1 MDFKVFLHKII
12 LAVLLS
18 YLLISCQRNYKTV
31 ILNNEYKKGVSL
43 DTLMDLKDNEQL
55 IATIE
60 TSLGKIEIELYAKE
74 VPKTVKNF
82 VGLALE
88 GYYNGVIFHRVI
100 KDFMIQSGDS
110 TGTGMG
116 GKSIYGNDFEDEFVN
131 SLRHDSPGILSMA
144 NAGPNTNR
152 SQFFIT
158 VTATPYLDRRHT
170 VFGKVTNGM
179 DVVYQISNVQTSRG
193 DKPIKDV
200 VMKNVTIEKYIF

>member
-1 MDFKVFLHKII
+1 MILRRLILTGLIAFL
-12 LAVLLS
+12 LF
-18 YLLISCQRNYKTV
+18 SCQRNYK
-31 ILNNEYKKGVSL
+31 IINLNNEYKKGVTL
-43 DTLMDLKDNEQL
+43 DRLMDLKDNEQL
-55 IATIE
+55 VATIE

-100 KDFMIQSGDS
+100 KDFMIQTGDS

-116 GKSIYGNDFEDEFVN
+116 GKSIYGKDFEDEFVN
-131 SLRHDSPGILSMA
+131 SLHHNTPGILSMA

-158 VTATPYLDRRHT
+158 VAPTLWLDGKHT
-170 VFGKVTNGM
+170 IFGKVKNGL

-193 DKPIKDV
+193 DKPVKEI
-200 VMKNVTIEKYIF
+200 VMKNITIEKHIF

>member
-1 MDFKVFLHKII
+1 MILRKII
-12 LAVLLS
+12 IAVLLT

-31 ILNNEYKKGVSL
+31 ILNNEYKKGVTL
-43 DTLMDLKDNEQL
+43 DTLMDLKENEQL
-55 IATIE
+55 VATVE
-60 TSLGKIEIELYAKE
+60 TNLGKIEIELYAKE

-131 SLRHDSPGILSMA
+131 SLHHNSPGILSMA

-158 VTATPYLDRRHT
+158 VAATPWLDRKHT
-170 VFGKVTNGM
+170 IFGKVTDGI
-179 DVVYQISNVQTSRG
+179 DVVYQISNVQTARG
-193 DKPIKDV
+193 DKPAKDV
-200 VMKNVTIEKYIF
+200 VMKNVTVEKHIF

>member
-1 MDFKVFLHKII
+1 MFLRKII
-12 LAVLLS
+12 LVVLFTF
-18 YLLISCQRNYKTV
+18 IFFSCQRNYKTI

-43 DTLMDLKDNEQL
+43 DTLMNLKDNEQL
-55 IATIE
+55 VATIE

-88 GYYNGVIFHRVI
+88 GYYSGVIFHRVI
-100 KDFMIQSGDS
+100 KDFMIQTGDS

-131 SLRHDSPGILSMA
+131 SLHHNTPGILSMA

-158 VTATPYLDRRHT
+158 VAPTLWLDRKHT
-170 VFGKVTNGM
+170 IFGKVTDGM

-193 DKPIKDV
+193 DKPVKDI
-200 VMKNVTIEKYIF
+200 VMKNITIEKHIF

>member
-1 MDFKVFLHKII
+1 MILRKMI
-12 LAVLLS
+12 LAVLLT

-31 ILNNEYKKGVSL
+31 ILNNEYKKGVTL

-55 IATIE
+55 VATIE

-88 GYYNGVIFHRVI
+88 EYYNGVIFHRVI
-100 KDFMIQSGDS
+100 KGFMIQSGDS

-116 GKSIYGNDFEDEFVN
+116 GKSIYGSDFEDEFVN
-131 SLRHDSPGILSMA
+131 SLHHNSPGILSMA

-158 VTATPYLDRRHT
+158 VAATPWLDRKHT
-170 VFGKVTNGM
+170 IFGKVTNGM
-179 DVVYQISNVQTSRG
+179 DVVYQISNVQTGRG
-193 DKPIKDV
+193 DKPLKEI
-200 VMKNVTIEKYIF
+200 VMKNVTIEKHIF

>member
-1 MDFKVFLHKII
+1 MILRKII
-12 LAVLLS
+12 LAVLLIFIFS
-18 YLLISCQRNYKTV
+18 SCKRNYKTI
-31 ILNNEYKKGVSL
+31 ILNNEYKKGVTL
-43 DTLMDLKDNEQL
+43 DTLMNLKDNEQL
-55 IATIE
+55 VATIE

-74 VPKTVKNF
+74 APKTVKNF

-100 KDFMIQSGDS
+100 KDFMIQTGDS

-116 GKSIYGNDFEDEFVN
+116 GKSIYGKDFEDEFVN
-131 SLRHDSPGILSMA
+131 SLHHNTPGILSMA

-158 VTATPYLDRRHT
+158 VAPTLWLDRKHT
-170 VFGKVTNGM
+170 IFGKVTDGL

-193 DKPIKDV
+193 DKPAKDI
-200 VMKNVTIEKYIF
+200 VMKNVTIEKHIF

>member
-1 MDFKVFLHKII
+1 MILRKII
-12 LAVLLS
+12 LTFLMT
-18 YLLISCQRNYKTV
+18 YLLISCQRNYKTI
-31 ILNNEYKKGVSL
+31 ILNNEYKKGVTL

-55 IATIE
+55 VATIE
-60 TSLGKIEIELYAKE
+60 TSLGNIEIELYAKE

-88 GYYNGVIFHRVI
+88 GYYNSVIFHRVI

-131 SLRHDSPGILSMA
+131 SLHHNKPGILSMA

-158 VTATPYLDRRHT
+158 VAATPWLDRKHT
-170 VFGKVTNGM
+170 IFGKVTDGM
-179 DVVYQISNVQTSRG
+179 DVAYQISNVQTSRG
-193 DKPIKDV
+193 DKPTKDV
-200 VMKNVTIEKYIF
+200 VMKKVTIEKHIF

>member
-1 MDFKVFLHKII
+1 MILRKII
-12 LAVLLS
+12 LAVLLT

-31 ILNNEYKKGVSL
+31 ILNNEYKKGVTL

-55 IATIE
+55 VATIE
-60 TSLGKIEIELYAKE
+60 TNLGKIEIELYAKE

-88 GYYNGVIFHRVI
+88 EYYNSVIFHRVI

-116 GKSIYGNDFEDEFVN
+116 GKSIYGNNFEDEFVN
-131 SLRHDSPGILSMA
+131 RLHHNSPGILSMA

-158 VTATPYLDRRHT
+158 VAATPWLDRKHT
-170 VFGKVTNGM
+170 IFGKVTDGM
-179 DVVYQISNVQTSRG
+179 DVVYQISNVQTIRG
-193 DKPIKDV
+193 DKPVKDV
-200 VMKNVTIEKYIF
+200 VMKNVTIEKHIF

>member
-1 MDFKVFLHKII
+1 MILRKII
-12 LAVLLS
+12 LAVLLT

-31 ILNNEYKKGVSL
+31 ILNNEYKKGVTL

-55 IATIE
+55 VATIE
-60 TSLGKIEIELYAKE
+60 TNLGKIEIELYAKE

-88 GYYNGVIFHRVI
+88 GYYNGVVFHRVI
-100 KDFMIQSGDS
+100 KGFMIQSGDS

-131 SLRHDSPGILSMA
+131 SLHHNSPGILSMA

-158 VTATPYLDRRHT
+158 VAATPWLDRKHT
-170 VFGKVTNGM
+170 IFGKVTNGM
-179 DVVYQISNVQTSRG
+179 DVVYQISNVQTGRG
-193 DKPIKDV
+193 DKPLKEI
-200 VMKNVTIEKYIF
+200 VMKNVTIEKHIF

>member
-1 MDFKVFLHKII
+1 MILRKII
-12 LAVLLS
+12 LAVLLT

-31 ILNNEYKKGVSL
+31 ILNNEYKKGVTL

-55 IATIE
+55 VATIE
-60 TSLGKIEIELYAKE
+60 TNLGKIEIELYAKE

-88 GYYNGVIFHRVI
+88 EYYNGVVFHRVI
-100 KDFMIQSGDS
+100 KGFMIQSGDS

-131 SLRHDSPGILSMA
+131 SLHHNSPGIFSMA

-158 VTATPYLDRRHT
+158 VAATPWLDRKHT
-170 VFGKVTNGM
+170 IFGKVTNGM
-179 DVVYQISNVQTSRG
+179 DVVYQISNVQTGRG
-193 DKPIKDV
+193 DKPLKEI
-200 VMKNVTIEKYIF
+200 VMKNVTIEKHIF

>member
-1 MDFKVFLHKII
+1 MFLHKII
-12 LAVLLS
+12 LVMLLTLMFS
-18 YLLISCQRNYKTV
+18 SCLKNYKTV
-31 ILNNEYKKGVSL
+31 NLNNEYKKGVTL
-43 DTLMDLKDNEQL
+43 DTLMNLKDNEQL
-55 IATIE
+55 VATIE

-74 VPKTVKNF
+74 VPKTIKNF

-131 SLRHDSPGILSMA
+131 SLHHNTPGILSMA

-158 VTATPYLDRRHT
+158 VAATPWLDRKHT
-170 VFGKVTNGM
+170 IFGKVTDGM
-179 DVVYQISNVQTSRG
+179 DVVYQISNVQTARG
-193 DKPIKDV
+193 DKPVKDV
-200 VMKNVTIEKYIF
+200 VMKNVTIEKHIF

>member
-1 MDFKVFLHKII
+1 MM
-12 LAVLLS
+12 
-18 YLLISCQRNYKTV
+18 YLLFSCQRNYKTV
-31 ILNNEYKKGVSL
+31 ILNNEYKKGVTL
-43 DTLMDLKDNEQL
+43 DTLMNLKDNEQL
-55 IATIE
+55 VATIE
-60 TSLGKIEIELYAKE
+60 TSLGKIEIELYSKE
-74 VPKTVKNF
+74 APKTVKNF

-131 SLRHDSPGILSMA
+131 SLHHNTPGILSMA

-158 VTATPYLDRRHT
+158 VVPTPWLDRKHT
-170 VFGKVTNGM
+170 IFGKVTDGM
-179 DVVYQISNVQTSRG
+179 DVVYQISNVQTGRG
-193 DKPIKDV
+193 DKPVKDV
-200 VMKNVTIEKYIF
+200 AMKNVTIEKHIF

>member
-1 MDFKVFLHKII
+1 MFLRKII
-12 LAVLLS
+12 LIVLLA
-18 YLLISCQRNYKTV
+18 LVFFSCQRNYKTI
-31 ILNNEYKKGVSL
+31 ILNNEYKKGVTL
-43 DTLMDLKDNEQL
+43 DILMNLKDNEQL
-55 IATIE
+55 IATVE

-74 VPKTVKNF
+74 IPKTVKNF

-131 SLRHDSPGILSMA
+131 SLHHNSPGILSMA

-158 VTATPYLDRRHT
+158 VAATPWLDRKHT
-170 VFGKVTNGM
+170 IFGKVTDGM
-179 DVVYQISNVQTSRG
+179 DVVYQISNIQTGRG
-193 DKPIKDV
+193 DKPVKDV
-200 VMKNVTIEKYIF
+200 VMKNVTIEKHIF

>member
-1 MDFKVFLHKII
+1 MILRKII
-12 LAVLLS
+12 LAVLLT

-31 ILNNEYKKGVSL
+31 ILNNEYKKGVTL

-55 IATIE
+55 VATIE
-60 TSLGKIEIELYAKE
+60 TNLGKIEIELYAKE

-88 GYYNGVIFHRVI
+88 GYYNGVVFHRVI

-131 SLRHDSPGILSMA
+131 SLHHNSPGILSMA

-158 VTATPYLDRRHT
+158 VAATPWLDRKHT
-170 VFGKVTNGM
+170 IFGKVTNGM
-179 DVVYQISNVQTSRG
+179 DVVYQISNVQTGRG
-193 DKPIKDV
+193 DKPLKEI
-200 VMKNVTIEKYIF
+200 VMKNVTIEKHIF

>member
-1 MDFKVFLHKII
+1 M
-12 LAVLLS
+12 
-18 YLLISCQRNYKTV
+18 Y
-31 ILNNEYKKGVSL
+31 
-43 DTLMDLKDNEQL
+43 LKDNEQ
-55 IATIE
+55 IVANVE
-60 TSLGKIEIELYAKE
+60 TNLGKIEIELYAKE

-88 GYYNGVIFHRVI
+88 EYYNGVIFHRVI

-131 SLRHDSPGILSMA
+131 SLHHNSPGILSMA

-158 VTATPYLDRRHT
+158 VAATPWLDRKHT
-170 VFGKVTNGM
+170 IFGKVTDGI
-179 DVVYQISNVQTSRG
+179 DVVYQISNVQTARG
-193 DKPIKDV
+193 DKPAKDV
-200 VMKNVTIEKYIF
+200 VMKNVTVEKHIF

>member
-1 MDFKVFLHKII
+1 MFLRNII
-12 LAVLLS
+12 LVVLLTF
-18 YLLISCQRNYKTV
+18 IFFSCQRNYKTI
-31 ILNNEYKKGVSL
+31 ILNNEYKKGVTL
-43 DTLMDLKDNEQL
+43 DTLMNLKDNEQL
-55 IATIE
+55 VATIE
-60 TSLGKIEIELYAKE
+60 TNLGKIEIELYAKE

-131 SLRHDSPGILSMA
+131 SLHHNTPGILSMA

-158 VTATPYLDRRHT
+158 VAATPWLDRKHT
-170 VFGKVTNGM
+170 IFGKVISRM
-179 DVVYQISNVQTSRG
+179 DVVYQISNVQTARG
-193 DKPIKDV
+193 DKPVKDV
-200 VMKNVTIEKYIF
+200 VMKNVTIEKHIF

>member
-1 MDFKVFLHKII
+1 MFLRKII
-12 LAVLLS
+12 FFVLLALTFS
-18 YLLISCQRNYKTV
+18 SCLKNFKTV
-31 ILNNEYKKGVSL
+31 NLNNEYKKGVTL
-43 DTLMDLKDNEQL
+43 DTLMNLKDNEQL
-55 IATIE
+55 VATIE

-74 VPKTVKNF
+74 VPKTIKNF

-131 SLRHDSPGILSMA
+131 SLHHNTPGILSMA

-158 VTATPYLDRRHT
+158 VAATPWLDRKHT
-170 VFGKVTNGM
+170 IFGKVTDGM
-179 DVVYQISNVQTSRG
+179 DVVYQISNVQTARG
-193 DKPIKDV
+193 DKPVKDV
-200 VMKNVTIEKYIF
+200 VMKNVTIEKHIF

>member
-1 MDFKVFLHKII
+1 MFLRKII
-12 LAVLLS
+12 LVVLLIFIFS
-18 YLLISCQRNYKTV
+18 SCKRNYKTI
-31 ILNNEYKKGVSL
+31 ILNNEYKKGVTL
-43 DTLMDLKDNEQL
+43 DTLMNLKDNEQL
-55 IATIE
+55 VATIE
-60 TSLGKIEIELYAKE
+60 TNLGKIEIELYAKE

-100 KDFMIQSGDS
+100 KDFMVQTGDS

-116 GKSIYGNDFEDEFVN
+116 GKSIYGKDFEDEFVN
-131 SLRHDSPGILSMA
+131 SLHHNTPGILSMA

-158 VTATPYLDRRHT
+158 VAPTLWLDRKHT
-170 VFGKVTNGM
+170 IFGKVADGM

-193 DKPIKDV
+193 DKPAKDI
-200 VMKNVTIEKYIF
+200 VMKNVTVEKHIF

>member
-1 MDFKVFLHKII
+1 MFLHRII
-12 LAVLLS
+12 LVVLLTFI
-18 YLLISCQRNYKTV
+18 LFSCKRNYKTI
-31 ILNNEYKKGVSL
+31 ILNNEYKKGVTL
-43 DTLMDLKDNEQL
+43 DTLMNLKDNEQL
-55 IATIE
+55 IATLE

-82 VGLALE
+82 VGLTLE

-131 SLRHDSPGILSMA
+131 RLHHNTPGILSMA
-144 NAGPNTNR
+144 NGGPNTNR

-158 VTATPYLDRRHT
+158 VAATPGLDRKHT
-170 VFGKVTNGM
+170 IFGKVTDGM
-179 DVVYQISNVQTSRG
+179 DVVYQISNVQTKRG
-193 DKPIKDV
+193 DKPVKDV
-200 VMKNVTIEKYIF
+200 VMKSVTIEKHIF

>member
-1 MDFKVFLHKII
+1 MLLHKII
-12 LAVLLS
+12 LVVLLTFIF
-18 YLLISCQRNYKTV
+18 ISCQRNYNTI
-31 ILNNEYKKGVSL
+31 ILNNEYKKGVTL

-55 IATIE
+55 VATIE
-60 TSLGKIEIELYAKE
+60 TSLGKIEIELYVKE

-88 GYYNGVIFHRVI
+88 EYYNGIIFHRVI

-131 SLRHDSPGILSMA
+131 SLHHNTPGILSMA

-158 VTATPYLDRRHT
+158 VAATPWLDRKHT
-170 VFGKVTNGM
+170 IFGKVTDGM
-179 DVVYQISNVQTSRG
+179 DVVYQISNVQTGRG
-193 DKPIKDV
+193 DKPVKDV
-200 VMKNVTIEKYIF
+200 VMKNVAIEKHIF